1 MNNETPMAGLT
12 SDFGKRKLRSCIGRS
27 GLGTND
33 RMNQPKHFKIFESH
47 AVFHPIGD
55 VSLEQAVQ
63 LVLSAI
69 TFAREQQIR
78 KLLTDLTNLTGFE
91 SPSIATRYFFI
102 QEWAR
107 AAQGRVYIS
116 MVAKPEMI
124 DPEKF
129 GVTVAENVGLRCDVF
144 ASQEEALAWLQN
156 IN

>member
-1 MNNETPMAGLT
+1 M
-12 SDFGKRKLRSCIGRS
+12 GRS

-33 RMNQPKHFKIFESH
+33 RMNQPKHFEILESH
-47 AVFHPIGD
+47 AVFHPVGE
-55 VSLEQAVQ
+55 VTLEQAVQ

-69 TFAREQQIR
+69 TFAREHQIG

-107 AAQGRVYIS
+107 AAQGRVCIS

-129 GVTVAENVGLRCDVF
+129 GVTVAENAGLCCDVF
-144 ASQEEALAWLQN
+144 ASKEEALAWLRN
-156 IN
+156 IK